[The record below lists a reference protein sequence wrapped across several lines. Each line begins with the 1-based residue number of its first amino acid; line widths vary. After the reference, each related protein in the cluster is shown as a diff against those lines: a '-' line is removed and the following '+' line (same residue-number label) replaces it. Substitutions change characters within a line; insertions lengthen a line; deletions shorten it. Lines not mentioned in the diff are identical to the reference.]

1 MRAAQSPRPQQS
13 YWQRF
18 PEESLCATSAGALEY
33 ETTDEHRWTLIR
45 ASSRSPAGIL
55 VGGRGLLIKRTQH
68 YGFSGGFSAMPS
80 SSSWPES
87 TGEGASAMRSTA
99 AVVLG
104 KAMTSRMDFSP
115 ASSATTRSSPSAM
128 PPWGGVPYVS
138 ASRKKPKRR
147 RNCSSL

>member
-55 VGGRGLLIKRTQH
+55 IGGRGLLIKRTQQ
-68 YGFSGGFSAMPS
+68 YGFSGGFCAMPS
-80 SSSWPES
+80 SSSWP
-87 TGEGASAMRSTA
+87 GINRGRAAGMRGTA
-99 AVVLG
+99 AGGLG
-104 KAMTSRMDFSP
+104 EA
-115 ASSATTRSSPSAM
+115 
-128 PPWGGVPYVS
+128 GG
-138 ASRKKPKRR
+138 
-147 RNCSSL
+147 